1 MARNDTIQKE
11 NRKALPKF
19 LLTVLGCALLG
30 GVLGFMSAMFAAEDI
45 LEGAARLLS
54 AVCPWGI
61 PVSSVALLGAA
72 FVLYRRSAAQYA
84 AWDADDE
91 EDETMDAIERQLSYA
106 LLFTSLAMLAG
117 MFFLAASFLC
127 ENPLVNVGLFCVS
140 LAAMTLLQQKI
151 VDLTRRMN
159 PEKKGS
165 IYDLKFRKHWLDS
178 CDEAERAQI
187 GQAAYSAFTAGNI
200 ACGVV
205 WAVLVMLN
213 IFADTGLLA
222 VAAVL
227 AVWGVL
233 QVSYTITCIRLSRRR
248 PSAPDGNRTGS
259 NP

>member
-1 MARNDTIQKE
+1 MAMNDTVKKD
-11 NRKALPKF
+11 NRKAFPKF

-30 GVLGFMSAMFAAEDI
+30 GVLGFMSAMFAAEEI
-45 LEGAARLLS
+45 VEGAVRLLT

-61 PVSSVALLGAA
+61 PVSSVLLLGAA
-72 FVLYRRSAAQYA
+72 LVLYRRSAAQYA

-91 EDETMDAIERQLSYA
+91 EDETMDVIERQLSYG
-106 LLFTSLAMLAG
+106 LLFTSLAMLTG

-127 ENPLVNVGLFCVS
+127 ENPLLNVGMFCVS
-140 LAAMTLLQQKI
+140 LAALTLLQQKI

-165 IYDLKFRKHWLDS
+165 IYDLKFRKHWMDS

-187 GQAAYSAFTAGNI
+187 GQAAYCAFTAGSI

-227 AVWGVL
+227 TVWGVL
-233 QVSYTITCIRLSRRR
+233 QVSYTMTCIKLSRKS
-248 PSAPDGNRTGS
+248 PSAPDGNHTGS

>member
-1 MARNDTIQKE
+1 M
-11 NRKALPKF
+11 
-19 LLTVLGCALLG
+19 
-30 GVLGFMSAMFAAEDI
+30 
-45 LEGAARLLS
+45 
-54 AVCPWGI
+54 
-61 PVSSVALLGAA
+61 SSVALLGAA

-127 ENPLVNVGLFCVS
+127 ENPLVNAGLFCVS